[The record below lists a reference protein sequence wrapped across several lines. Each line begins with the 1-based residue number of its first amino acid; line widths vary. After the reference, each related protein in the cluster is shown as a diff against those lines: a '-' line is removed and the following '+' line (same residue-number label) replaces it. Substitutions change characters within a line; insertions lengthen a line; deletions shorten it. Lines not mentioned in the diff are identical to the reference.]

1 MDTLFELALILT
13 LHWRIGLLT
22 LVAVG
27 IAVFLAATLSWFTGW
42 YGIMV
47 ILLGFGAGM
56 LWEGSAQRV
65 NRIVAGPTR
74 RKT

>member
-1 MDTLFELALILT
+1 MDALFELALILA

-42 YGIMV
+42 YGIML
-47 ILLGFGAGM
+47 ILLSFGAGM
-56 LWEGSAQRV
+56 LWEGSAQRA
-65 NRIVAGPTR
+65 NRIVAGATR